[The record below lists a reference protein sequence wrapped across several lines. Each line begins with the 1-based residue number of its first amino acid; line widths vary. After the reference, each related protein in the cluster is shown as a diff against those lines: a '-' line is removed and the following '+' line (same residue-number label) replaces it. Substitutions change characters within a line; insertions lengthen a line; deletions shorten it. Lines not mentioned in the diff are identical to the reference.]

1 MKPYL
6 QLMIQCSMK
15 LLKYC
20 SKMRVTR
27 KWSCYCRRRANFIWN
42 GPARNMLQRH
52 EIVLNQNGCNQ
63 RQRQFLD
70 ASPTLGHAVG
80 KLLSG
85 NVWLCRY
92 FQSISR
98 LIEANLREETET
110 LQLTFEIIE
119 RHLFKLWKWESKFNS
134 TEMLKKEINSDRWEV
149 NIASLNSFSRKEVSW
164 IHLRKTIR

>member
-1 MKPYL
+1 
-6 QLMIQCSMK
+6 
-15 LLKYC
+15 
-20 SKMRVTR
+20 
-27 KWSCYCRRRANFIWN
+27 
-42 GPARNMLQRH
+42 MLQRH

-98 LIEANLREETET
+98 LIEANLREETEM
-110 LQLTFEIIE
+110 LQLMFEIIE
-119 RHLFKLWKWESKFNS
+119 RHRRGNS
-134 TEMLKKEINSDRWEV
+134 QNRMKNWNLVTEVLV
-149 NIASLNSFSRKEVSW
+149 
-164 IHLRKTIR
+164 